1 MEKIAELK
9 LAEGQVVRT
18 RDNRVEVVEEE
29 SGRIISYVDHLP
41 DVEVRV
47 DGVVVPRPGAREE
60 R

>member
-1 MEKIAELK
+1 MEKIADLK

-18 RDNRVEVVEEE
+18 RDSRVEVVEEA
-29 SGRIISYVDHLP
+29 SGRVVSSVDHLP

-47 DGVVVPRPGAREE
+47 DGVVVPRPGKREE